1 MITKKELIYVI
12 TIMFLLFAVVG
23 FATIMFYDSE
33 KAVLGISVASTLI
46 SIILAVLAIIYTYV
60 DSSAQKESSAQLKTS
75 AEKFAQSIEEE
86 KEIINQFSIEL
97 KSVTALKDELLA
109 AISENQDWKQRVID
123 QLEALTKK
131 EPEQTSIQLEDIKK
145 VFNQESEKQSKN
157 RLSYAL
163 QRQRNQIY
171 EAFMMALM
179 EEGPLTYNQLRTQV
193 RGRLKFEPTNVDI
206 QSAMLKLIQTGHIT
220 NTDDNKLLWNGILDS
235 QMGDSIA
242 L

>member
-33 KAVLGISVASTLI
+33 KVVLGISVASTLI

-60 DSSAQKESSAQLKTS
+60 DSAEQKESSAQLKTS

-109 AISENQDWKQRVID
+109 AISENQDWKQRVIA

-131 EPEQTSIQLEDIKK
+131 SQ
-145 VFNQESEKQSKN
+145 N
-157 RLSYAL
+157 RHLYS
-163 QRQRNQIY
+163 
-171 EAFMMALM
+171 
-179 EEGPLTYNQLRTQV
+179 
-193 RGRLKFEPTNVDI
+193 
-206 QSAMLKLIQTGHIT
+206 
-220 NTDDNKLLWNGILDS
+220 
-235 QMGDSIA
+235 
-242 L
+242 